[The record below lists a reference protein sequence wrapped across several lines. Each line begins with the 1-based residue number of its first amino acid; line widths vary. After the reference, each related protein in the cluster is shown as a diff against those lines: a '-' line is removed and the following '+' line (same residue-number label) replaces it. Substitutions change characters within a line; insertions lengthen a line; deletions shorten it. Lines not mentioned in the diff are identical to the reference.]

1 MGVSEKNKAIIEAI
15 KGSDLNSYKALCDLL
30 DMAKVIADEEGDNDL
45 EYALK
50 LTDFIKR
57 KVPTLPVSVVFLLCL
72 HTMNCIECQKC
83 YRYKIYRNLRIKLNS
98 GTQLKYNYLTTIQR
112 RY

>member
-15 KGSDLNSYKALCDLL
+15 KGSDLNSYKALRDLL

-45 EYALK
+45 GYALK

-57 KVPTLPVSVVFLLCL
+57 KVPTLPVVFFSFLS
-72 HTMNCIECQKC
+72 CQ
-83 YRYKIYRNLRIKLNS
+83 LV
-98 GTQLKYNYLTTIQR
+98 T
-112 RY
+112 